1 LKDSDYKAG
10 LTIAG
15 SFRTAIAKDYMSGL
29 EVGYT
34 WLTLDTGKLAS
45 KTPGATYS
53 GGDLGML
60 SVTTENDY
68 ILGAPADVRPFI
80 NLGLGYFQSFISDA
94 TVTTTGTSATYTP
107 RVYEGAF
114 FGLHG
119 GAGLLVKRQR
129 LGLRL
134 EAVYQYI
141 FSVGDDIQFLQA
153 RGGLI
158 FYPRKPVS

>member
-1 LKDSDYKAG
+1 DDMRSRAAFATTTLMLLLAVSVCPVYAQKNAPTYLTLSAGASWPVGGPVKDSDYKAG

-34 WLTLDTGKLAS
+34 WLKLDPGKLAS

-94 TVTTTGTSATYTP
+94 TVTTNGTSATFTP
-107 RVYEGAF
+107 RVYEG
-114 FGLHG
+114 
-119 GAGLLVKRQR
+119 
-129 LGLRL
+129 
-134 EAVYQYI
+134 
-141 FSVGDDIQFLQA
+141 
-153 RGGLI
+153 
-158 FYPRKPVS
+158 